1 MEDRN
6 PNNDDLINVDI
17 GEKATQAEAD
27 KTFKEPGRKKS
38 KKNKLK

>member
-6 PNNDDLINVDI
+6 PNNDDFLIVDI

-27 KTFKEPGRKKS
+27 KTFKEPARKK
-38 KKNKLK
+38 